1 MRSYR
6 RNEQIT
12 RTIGKVRS
20 LASSVSIV
28 IPNWDGRE
36 HLPVCLN
43 SLSDQTYQDFEVIL
57 VDNGSLD
64 DSLSYVRAHHPY
76 VRIIALQANVG
87 FAKGVNTGI
96 QSSNSEFVALI
107 NNDIELE
114 PDWLTHLV
122 GVLQSYPDVVAV
134 TGKMLNYY
142 HRDIIDADGDELSL
156 NGNAGCRGYG
166 EKDGAY
172 YDTQC
177 YVFGACAGAALYRR
191 SLFLDVGLFDED
203 FFAWYEDV
211 DLDLRIQLRGGK
223 CMYTPLARCYH
234 KRGGTVKTDNQFFVR
249 MITRN
254 NLLYVTKN
262 FPLPI
267 IVLKSPRII
276 VSRVRA
282 WVNHVKEGNGRAV
295 FGALGDYIWM
305 LPETLGKR
313 RRNLAARTVSLRYI
327 ASLFTLPAY
336 RLSRKAEHSSE
347 QNGGG

>member
-1 MRSYR
+1 M
-6 RNEQIT
+6 
-12 RTIGKVRS
+12 KS
-20 LASSVSIV
+20 LASSVSVV
-28 IPNWDGRE
+28 IPNWNGRE

-43 SLSDQTYQDFEVIL
+43 SLSDQTYKDFEVIL
-57 VDNGSLD
+57 VDNGSSD
-64 DSLSYVRAHHPY
+64 DSLSYVREHHPH

-96 QSSNSEFVALI
+96 QSSDSEFIALI

-114 PDWLTHLV
+114 PDWLAHLV
-122 GVLQSYPDVVAV
+122 HVLQSHAEVVTV

-142 HRDIIDADGDELSL
+142 HRDTIDAAGDELSL

-172 YDTQC
+172 YDAQC
-177 YVFGACAGAALYRR
+177 YVFGACAGAAVYRR
-191 SLFLDVGLFDED
+191 SLFVDVGLFDED

-223 CMYTPLARCYH
+223 CMYVPLARCYH
-234 KRGGTVKTDNQFFVR
+234 KRGGTVKTSSPLFVR

-262 FPLPI
+262 FPLLI
-267 IVLKSPRII
+267 IFLKSPRII
-276 VSRVRA
+276 VSRVRT
-282 WVNHVKEGNGRAV
+282 WVNHVKDGNGRAV
-295 FGALGDYIWM
+295 LEALGEYVWM
-305 LPETLGKR
+305 LPATLRKR
-313 RRNLAARTVSLRYI
+313 QRNLAARTVSLRYV

-336 RLSRKAEHSSE
+336 RLSRKAGRSSGQTNE
-347 QNGGG
+347 K